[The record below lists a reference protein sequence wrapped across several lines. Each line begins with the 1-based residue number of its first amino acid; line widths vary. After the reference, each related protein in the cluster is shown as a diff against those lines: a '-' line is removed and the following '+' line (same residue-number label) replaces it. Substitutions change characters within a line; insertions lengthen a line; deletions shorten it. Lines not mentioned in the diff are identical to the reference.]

1 MIYRVDY
8 LDPAIKA
15 LKKMDNF
22 TRRMILEWI
31 EKNLVG
37 TENPRQH
44 GKALSNNRK
53 GQWRYRVGDYR
64 IIAKIED
71 ERLVILIITIGHRR
85 FVYL

>member
-1 MIYRVDY
+1 MNYKVDY
-8 LDPAIKA
+8 LKAAIKS
-15 LKKMDNF
+15 LEKMDNY

-37 TENPRQH
+37 TTNPRLH
-44 GKALSNNRK
+44 GKALASNRK

-71 ERLVILIITIGHRR
+71 DRLIILIITIGHRR
-85 FVYL
+85 LVYL